1 MRRLYSQIKRLQKD
15 PEMLD
20 KHNQI
25 IKQQQDVGVI
35 EEVTKYNILT
45 AGKTYYM
52 PHQLIVREDSYNKI
66 THCI

>member
-35 EEVTKYNILT
+35 EEVPKYNILT
-45 AGKTYYM
+45 ARKTYYM
-52 PHQLIVREDSYNKI
+52 PHQ
-66 THCI
+66 